1 MADVLTHFNSGKL
14 WDFAGGI
21 HPPEMKSQ
29 SNHVPIRPAALVE
42 TYYVPVKQHAGNA
55 GNLLVKEGDKVL
67 KGQPLTLGEGLRNLP
82 VHAPTSGIVTAITP
96 YIAAHPSGLPELTIQ
111 IQADGKDQW
120 RTQHPI
126 EDFLTQTPEQLI
138 EKIYH
143 AGIAGLGGAVFPTA
157 AKIQSAENKV
167 KLLIIN
173 GAECEPYITCDDRL
187 MQDYPNEIIE
197 GIRILR
203 YILSPEKVVIAIE
216 DNKPNAV
223 KALKHALKGANDI
236 EIRVIPTKYPS
247 GAAKQLIQVLTG
259 IEVPRGQRSSSIGV
273 LMHNVGTAFAI
284 KRAVINDEPLIER
297 VVTLTGDKIPHKGN
311 LWVRLGTPISALLQQ
326 VGYQYDGRF
335 PVFMGGPM
343 MGFILPN
350 LSAPVT
356 KITNCLLAPDHF
368 EYAEPEPEQAC
379 IRCSACSDACPVHL
393 MPQQLYWFARS
404 EDHQK
409 SEQYALQ
416 DCIECGLCAYVCPS
430 HIPLIQYFRQEKAKI
445 WEIKEQAQKSHEA
458 KLRFEARQARL
469 EKEEQARK
477 ARTQRAAEARREEI
491 AKQNGID
498 PVQAALARLK
508 AKKQTDNESPNV
520 KTFVDEKGQLQP
532 DNSGIMAQR
541 KARRLARQQAE
552 QERAA
557 SENQMQE
564 NPQNTN
570 SAENLTVDPKK
581 AAIAAA
587 LARAKA
593 RKQASSHN
601 AQPENA
607 KTNTTENSTQTNS
620 GSAIENRK
628 SAASAQGVIENR
640 ENSTAIQSAV
650 EKAQENPTALD
661 PKKAAIAAA
670 IARAKAK
677 KQAQNGTPQSAHA
690 TSQLVEE
697 QEAVKSEHRESAI
710 ENRENATPAQG
721 VIENHENS
729 TAIQSAVEKTQEN
742 PTALDPKK
750 AAIAAAIARAK
761 AKKQAQNGTAQSAH
775 ATQPLI
781 EEQGAVES
789 EHRESAIENC
799 ESATAAQGVIENR
812 ENATTTQS
820 VVEKTQENPT
830 ALAPKKA
837 AIARAKAKKQAQN
850 GTAQSAH
857 ATSQLVEEQEAVKS
871 EHRESAIENSESATS
886 AQGVIENRE
895 NATAIQSA
903 VEKTQENPTAL
914 DPKKAAIAAAIARAK
929 AKKQAQNGTAQ
940 SSHATQPLVEKQG
953 TMESEHRESAIENRE
968 ASTAAQGVIENHENA
983 AIQSAVEKTQENPT
997 ALDPKKAAIAAAI
1010 ARAKAKKQAK
1020 ENQSKEKE

>member
-1 MADVLTHFNSGKL
+1 MADVLTNFNSGKL
-14 WDFAGGI
+14 WDFSGGI

-29 SNHVPIRPAALVE
+29 SNHTPIRPADLVE
-42 TYYVPVKQHAGNA
+42 TYYIPVKQHAGNA
-55 GNLLVKEGDKVL
+55 GNLLVNVGDKVL
-67 KGQPLTLGEGLRNLP
+67 KGQQLTQGEGLRNLP
-82 VHAPTSGIVTAITP
+82 VHAPTSGVITAIAP

-111 IQADGKDQW
+111 IQADGKDEW
-120 RTQHPI
+120 RKQHPI
-126 EDFLTQTPEQLI
+126 EDFLSQTPEQLI

-187 MQDYPNEIIE
+187 MQDYPDELIE
-197 GIRILR
+197 GVRILR
-203 YILSPEKVVIAIE
+203 YILRPEKVVIAIE
-216 DNKPNAV
+216 DNKPKAV
-223 KALKHALKGANDI
+223 KALKQALKGANDI

-259 IEVPRGQRSSSIGV
+259 IEVPSGQRSSSIGV

-311 LWVRLGTPISALLQQ
+311 LLVRLGTPISALLQQ
-326 VGYQYDGRF
+326 VGYQYDARF

-350 LSAPVT
+350 LNAPVT

-368 EYAEPEPEQAC
+368 EYAEPDPEQAC

-491 AKQNGID
+491 AKQKGVD
-498 PVQAALARLK
+498 PVQAALERLK
-508 AKKQTDNESPNV
+508 AKKQNDSESPNV

-532 DNSGIMAQR
+532 DNSDIMAQR

-552 QERAA
+552 QENVA
-557 SENQMQE
+557 SAPSQE
-564 NPQNTN
+564 NSAQNTE
-570 SAENLTVDPKK
+570 ENRTALDASPDPKK

-593 RKQASSHN
+593 KKQA
-601 AQPENA
+601 Q
-607 KTNTTENSTQTNS
+607 NSTEQPVS
-620 GSAIENRK
+620 SAEK
-628 SAASAQGVIENR
+628 SVEYQGVAEQA
-640 ENSTAIQSAV
+640 EAQSAV
-650 EKAQENPTALD
+650 EKTQEKTKENTTALDPKKAAIAAAIARAKAKKQAQNNTIQSANSAEKNVENQGLAEQVENQSAAEKIKEKTQENASALD

-677 KQAQNGTPQSAHA
+677 KQAQNGTEQPVSSAEK
-690 TSQLVEE
+690 SVE
-697 QEAVKSEHRESAI
+697 
-710 ENRENATPAQG
+710 NQG
-721 VIENHENS
+721 VAEQSKTQS
-729 TAIQSAVEKTQEN
+729 TVEKTKEKAQEN
-742 PTALDPKK
+742 TTTLDPKK

-761 AKKQAQNGTAQSAH
+761 AKKQAQNSTEQSASS
-775 ATQPLI
+775 AEKNVENQGLA
-781 EEQGAVES
+781 EQ
-789 EHRESAIENC
+789 
-799 ESATAAQGVIENR
+799 AQ
-812 ENATTTQS
+812 TQS
-820 VVEKTQENPT
+820 AAEKTKEKTP
-830 ALAPKKA
+830 
-837 AIARAKAKKQAQN
+837 
-850 GTAQSAH
+850 
-857 ATSQLVEEQEAVKS
+857 
-871 EHRESAIENSESATS
+871 ENS
-886 AQGVIENRE
+886 
-895 NATAIQSA
+895 
-903 VEKTQENPTAL
+903 
-914 DPKKAAIAAAIARAK
+914 
-929 AKKQAQNGTAQ
+929 
-940 SSHATQPLVEKQG
+940 
-953 TMESEHRESAIENRE
+953 
-968 ASTAAQGVIENHENA
+968 
-983 AIQSAVEKTQENPT
+983 T

-1020 ENQSKEKE
+1020 ENRSQEKE

>member
-1 MADVLTHFNSGKL
+1 MADVLTNFNSGKL
-14 WDFAGGI
+14 WDFSGGI

-29 SNHVPIRPAALVE
+29 SNHTPIRPADLVE

-55 GNLLVKEGDKVL
+55 GNLLVNVGDKVL
-67 KGQPLTLGEGLRNLP
+67 KGQPLTQGEGLRNLP
-82 VHAPTSGIVTAITP
+82 VHAPTSGVITAIAP

-111 IQADGKDQW
+111 IQADGKDEW
-120 RTQHPI
+120 RKQHPI
-126 EDFLTQTPEQLI
+126 EDFLSQTPEQLI

-187 MQDYPNEIIE
+187 MQDRPKEIIE

-203 YILSPEKVVIAIE
+203 YILRPEKVVIAIE
-216 DNKPNAV
+216 DNKPKAV

-259 IEVPRGQRSSSIGV
+259 IEVPSGQRSSSIGV

-311 LWVRLGTPISALLQQ
+311 LLVRLGTPISALLQQ
-326 VGYQYDGRF
+326 VGYQYDARF

-350 LSAPVT
+350 LNAPVT
-356 KITNCLLAPDHF
+356 KVTNCLLAPDHF

-445 WEIKEQAQKSHEA
+445 LEIKEQAQKSHEA

-491 AKQNGID
+491 AKQKGVD
-498 PVQAALARLK
+498 PVQAALERLK
-508 AKKQTDNESPNV
+508 AKKQSDSESPNV

-532 DNSGIMAQR
+532 DNSDIMAQR

-552 QERAA
+552 QENAA
-557 SENQMQE
+557 SAQSQE
-564 NPQNTN
+564 NSAQNTGKNRTALDTN
-570 SAENLTVDPKK
+570 SDPKK

-587 LARAKA
+587 IALAKAKKQAQNSTAQSANSAEKSVENQALTEQAQSQSAAEKTKEKTQENTAALDPKKAAIAAAIARAKA
-593 RKQASSHN
+593 KKQAQNDTVQSANS
-601 AQPENA
+601 AEKRVEN
-607 KTNTTENSTQTNS
+607 
-620 GSAIENRK
+620 
-628 SAASAQGVIENR
+628 QGLAEQA
-640 ENSTAIQSAV
+640 ETQSAV
-650 EKAQENPTALD
+650 EKTKEKTPENSTALD

-677 KQAQNGTPQSAHA
+677 KQAQNGTVQPASSAEKP
-690 TSQLVEE
+690 VENQGLAE
-697 QEAVKSEHRESAI
+697 QAE
-710 ENRENATPAQG
+710 T
-721 VIENHENS
+721 
-729 TAIQSAVEKTQEN
+729 QSAVEKTKEKIQEN
-742 PTALDPKK
+742 STALDPKK

-761 AKKQAQNGTAQSAH
+761 AKKQAQNGTAQSANS
-775 ATQPLI
+775 AEKNVENQGLA
-781 EEQGAVES
+781 EQVE
-789 EHRESAIENC
+789 
-799 ESATAAQGVIENR
+799 
-812 ENATTTQS
+812 TQS
-820 VVEKTQENPT
+820 AAEKTKEKAQEN
-830 ALAPKKA
+830 
-837 AIARAKAKKQAQN
+837 
-850 GTAQSAH
+850 S
-857 ATSQLVEEQEAVKS
+857 
-871 EHRESAIENSESATS
+871 
-886 AQGVIENRE
+886 
-895 NATAIQSA
+895 
-903 VEKTQENPTAL
+903 TAL

-929 AKKQAQNGTAQ
+929 AKK
-940 SSHATQPLVEKQG
+940 
-953 TMESEHRESAIENRE
+953 R
-968 ASTAAQGVIENHENA
+968 
-983 AIQSAVEKTQENPT
+983 
-997 ALDPKKAAIAAAI
+997 
-1010 ARAKAKKQAK
+1010 AK
-1020 ENQSKEKE
+1020 ENRSQEKE